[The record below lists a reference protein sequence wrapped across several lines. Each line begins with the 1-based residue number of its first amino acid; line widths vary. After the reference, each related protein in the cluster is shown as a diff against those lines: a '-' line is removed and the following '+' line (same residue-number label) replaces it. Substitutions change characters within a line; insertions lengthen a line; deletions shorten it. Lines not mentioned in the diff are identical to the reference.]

1 MNNLTLI
8 IPAKQEAESLPIVLQ
23 EIEQIECKKIV
34 ILEESDKETINS
46 INNFDCEI
54 IFQNNKGY
62 GDALIKGIENVKTEY
77 LCIYNADGSFDP
89 KYLSKKL
96 EMCKKNDY
104 IFSSR
109 YLREGGSEDDT
120 IITKIG
126 NFLFSLTGNI
136 FFSLNLSD
144 ILYTYILGKTNSFKS
159 LNLESKDFC
168 LCVEIPI
175 KAKRMKASYV
185 DLPSFERKRFAGSK
199 KVNEFRDGLTI
210 LIYMLKLFI
219 RIK

>member
-8 IPAKQEAESLPIVLQ
+8 IPAKQEAESLPIVLS
-23 EIEQIECKKIV
+23 EIEQIACKKIV

-46 INNFDCEI
+46 INDFNCEI

-96 EMCKKNDY
+96 EMCKKNEY
-104 IFSSR
+104 VFSSR
-109 YLREGGSEDDT
+109 YLGEGGSEDDT
-120 IITKIG
+120 IITKVGNFFSLIG
-126 NFLFSLTGNI
+126 NV

-144 ILYTYILGKTNSFKS
+144 ILYTYILGKTASFKS

-185 DLPSFERKRFAGSK
+185 DFPSFERKRLAGSK
-199 KVNEFRDGLTI
+199 K
-210 LIYMLKLFI
+210 
-219 RIK
+219 

>member
-8 IPAKQEAESLPIVLQ
+8 IPAKQEADSLPFVLQ
-23 EIEQIECKKIV
+23 EIELIKCKKIV

-54 IFQNNKGY
+54 IFQNNSGY

-104 IFSSR
+104 VFSSR

-185 DLPSFERKRFAGSK
+185 DLPSVERKRLAGFK
-199 KVNEFRDGLTI
+199 KVNEFRDGLKI

>member
-8 IPAKQEAESLPIVLQ
+8 IPAKQEAESLPIVLS
-23 EIEQIECKKIV
+23 EIEQIACKKIV

-46 INNFDCEI
+46 INDFNCEI

-89 KYLSKKL
+89 KYLSKKFK
-96 EMCKKNDY
+96 MCKKNEY
-104 IFSSR
+104 VFSSR
-109 YLREGGSEDDT
+109 YLGEGGSEYDT
-120 IITKIG
+120 IITKVGNFFFSLIG
-126 NFLFSLTGNI
+126 NV

-144 ILYTYILGKTNSFKS
+144 ILYTYILGKTASFKS

-185 DLPSFERKRFAGSK
+185 DFPSFERKRLAGSK
-199 KVNEFRDGLTI
+199 KVNEFRDGLKI